1 MRILYMINAPGERLS
16 GAGKLTMALAAHRL
30 AQGDRVFVAAPPGSG
45 IHEESRRIG
54 VESVKAPMTALPWDV
69 ARLRSTVREL
79 APDVVHA
86 MSFAPLALAGLTG
99 ATRPARP
106 RTFASIVVDPSS
118 PHPVAR
124 RHFRRLALSARN
136 AVARRRAP
144 RTDAL
149 FPISTTIAGRLEDL
163 RIRGNV
169 VVARGTLDTDDLRR
183 RGALEITLPPGS
195 PLIGT
200 AAVDLAPFKGIQHL
214 LKAFA
219 TVAKKYPAAALLVSG
234 YPHPDVD
241 LGALARELGIESRVH
256 FLGFLPDQMP
266 FIARLDVYALPS
278 LSEALNTSVL
288 EAQAVGVPV
297 VTTSVG
303 GMREAVDEGRTG
315 LLVPPADSG
324 ALADALLRL
333 IEDRALAEQFSQRGL
348 TFVES
353 EFDIRTMFEITD
365 AEYERALRAAPAERS

>member
-30 AQGDRVFVAAPPGSG
+30 AQGDQVFIAAPPGSG
-45 IHEESRRIG
+45 IHDESRAIG
-54 VESVKAPMTALPWDV
+54 AQAVSAPMTALPWEV
-69 ARLRSTVREL
+69 ARLRRTVREL
-79 APDVVHA
+79 GLDVVHA

-99 ATRPARP
+99 ESRPARP

-124 RHFRRLALSARN
+124 RHFRRLTLALRN

-144 RTDAL
+144 RVDAL
-149 FPISTTIAGRLEDL
+149 FPISTTIAKRLEDL
-163 RIRGNV
+163 GIHGNA

-195 PLIGT
+195 PVIGT
-200 AAVDLAPFKGIQHL
+200 AAVDLAPFKGIQYL
-214 LKAFA
+214 LRAFV
-219 TVAKKYPAAALLVSG
+219 TVLGKHPRAVLLVSG
-234 YPHPDVD
+234 HPHPDAD
-241 LGALARELGIESRVH
+241 LVALAHELGIEASVH

-297 VTTSVG
+297 VTTNVG

-315 LLVPPADSG
+315 LLVPPGDSG
-324 ALADALLRL
+324 ALADAVLRL
-333 IEDRALAEQFSQRGL
+333 IEDRVLAEQLANRGRS
-348 TFVES
+348 FVET

-365 AEYERALRAAPAERS
+365 AAYERAQRGSAERG